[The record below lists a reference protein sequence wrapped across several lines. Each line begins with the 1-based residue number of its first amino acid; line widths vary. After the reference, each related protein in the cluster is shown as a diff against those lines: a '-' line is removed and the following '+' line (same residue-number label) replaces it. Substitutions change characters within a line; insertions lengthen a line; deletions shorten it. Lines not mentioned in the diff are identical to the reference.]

1 MNEEYNMF
9 LSNYVNV
16 DDPLKDKDIIH
27 KLSVTTAHYAYRNGP
42 IEDMHAD
49 KNKNIYDKDMK
60 ILNKLIVNR
69 LATIFRFILDTDKVN
84 KIKEK
89 YDCDNIEQQLV
100 NATMLYVFEE
110 GFKKQEVIIE
120 NLDDNDINIL
130 YNFMKIKLEV
140 VFNIILKEKKDDIKT
155 FLAYGI
161 LFGQSWDYAIPESLT
176 FEEFLQKLKLN

>member
-1 MNEEYNMF
+1 M
-9 LSNYVNV
+9 NV

-49 KNKNIYDKDMK
+49 RKKSIYDEDMK
-60 ILNKLIVNR
+60 ILNKIIVNR
-69 LATIFRFILDTDKVN
+69 LATIFSFILDIDKLN

-89 YDCDNIEQQLV
+89 LNCDNIEQKLV
-100 NATMLYVFEE
+100 DVTMLYVFEE

-120 NLDDNDINIL
+120 NLDDKDINIL
-130 YNFMKIKLEV
+130 YDFMKIKLEV
-140 VFNIILKEKKDDIKT
+140 VINIILQGKKEDIKT